1 MPRAEL
7 DAAVAK
13 VPAGGKHR
21 SIGLIALV
29 ATLGSFLFGYD
40 TGVISGALPYM
51 YMPFGAHG
59 LEITAS
65 EEGWIGGTLLVGAA
79 VGALI
84 GGRLSDRYGRR
95 HNILLLAFIFAIGA
109 IGTALAPNIWVMYPM
124 RFVLGFAVGG
134 ASATVPVYLSETAPK
149 RIRGRIVAI
158 DQVMIVTGQ
167 LLAFTFN
174 ALIDNAVGGP
184 QLDVAGNT
192 QGHLQ
197 TGTQTWDNVLA
208 LQTSQGGPFDP
219 AAWHSFV
226 NALLVDGGNGMAW
239 RVMLMLCTIPAI
251 ALWIGM
257 RFMPESPRWYA
268 VNRRYYES
276 IGALKQVRDP
286 HRDGD
291 PADEFDEMLVSH
303 RREEGQ
309 KKGTFGDIWRTP
321 WLRKLFLV
329 GVFLAICNQTTGV
342 NTVMYYAPKVLQYV
356 GMGTSASITAQTANG
371 IMSVIG
377 CSVALWLIGRFRRRQ
392 ILITCLFSVF
402 VTLGVIALLFEVTIA
417 PAITE
422 GGRPPSWAPMVILAM
437 MGLFMLV
444 VQAGNGPVVWTMLGE
459 MFPSKVRGIANG
471 TAVFCMWMVNA
482 LITATFPTMMEGLGG
497 GITYGIYAV
506 INLVFAFILI
516 KIMPE
521 TSNKSL
527 EEIEVYAEAR
537 YS

>member
-1 MPRAEL
+1 M
-7 DAAVAK
+7 
-13 VPAGGKHR
+13 
-21 SIGLIALV
+21 
-29 ATLGSFLFGYD
+29 
-40 TGVISGALPYM
+40 
-51 YMPFGAHG
+51 
-59 LEITAS
+59 
-65 EEGWIGGTLLVGAA
+65 
-79 VGALI
+79 
-84 GGRLSDRYGRR
+84 
-95 HNILLLAFIFAIGA
+95 
-109 IGTALAPNIWVMYPM
+109 
-124 RFVLGFAVGG
+124 
-134 ASATVPVYLSETAPK
+134 
-149 RIRGRIVAI
+149 
-158 DQVMIVTGQ
+158 
-167 LLAFTFN
+167 
-174 ALIDNAVGGP
+174 
-184 QLDVAGNT
+184 
-192 QGHLQ
+192 
-197 TGTQTWDNVLA
+197 
-208 LQTSQGGPFDP
+208 
-219 AAWHSFV
+219 
-226 NALLVDGGNGMAW
+226 
-239 RVMLMLCTIPAI
+239 
-251 ALWIGM
+251 
-257 RFMPESPRWYA
+257 
-268 VNRRYYES
+268 
-276 IGALKQVRDP
+276 
-286 HRDGD
+286 
-291 PADEFDEMLVSH
+291 
-303 RREEGQ
+303 
-309 KKGTFGDIWRTP
+309 
-321 WLRKLFLV
+321 

-342 NTVMYYAPKVLQYV
+342 NTVMYYAPKVLQYA

-402 VTLGVIALLFEVTIA
+402 VPLRVLALLFEVTIA